1 MKIKEN
7 SVAIF
12 GFGKPRD
19 EVLEAKLEKLNN
31 QIEEKKGLLS
41 ELTKQLKIANEVSS
55 LDKELEK
62 RKEELQDVKSR
73 LAIMND
79 DVGLQEF
86 GFFERQ
92 YKFSDSVRYKA
103 ELDDLRLQQKQL
115 VKDGRAGVI
124 TSPLAFNNSVK
135 KGEAIQKQLIKA
147 AIRGFN
153 GESDAL
159 LTKVT
164 PGNLENKKK
173 ALQKA
178 FEQLNKIYERNFVKL
193 TNQYLE
199 LKAKELQLAVEYD
212 LQKQEEK
219 ELLREQRAQEKEDR
233 KLQAEIAAKRK
244 KLEKDRMHFKQ
255 MLDNVEAL
263 MKSASEEEK
272 EKLKLQLSEYQNK
285 LSELDEIEEDIDY
298 REGHASAGYVYV
310 ISNIGSF
317 GEDVYK
323 IGVTRR
329 LEPLE
334 RIRELSSASVP
345 FQFDV
350 HALVF
355 SEEAFALE
363 TELHNQ
369 LAEFKVNK
377 VNGRK
382 EYFRVPFDRIKEILS
397 AHKELA
403 IELTEKAEAF
413 EYRQG
418 LLKGTK

>member
-1 MKIKEN
+1 M
-7 SVAIF
+7 AIF

-92 YKFSDSVRYKA
+92 YKFSDSVHYKA
-103 ELDDLRLQQKQL
+103 ELDNLRLQQKQL

>member
-1 MKIKEN
+1 M
-7 SVAIF
+7 AIF

>member
-153 GESDAL
+153 GEADAL

>member
-92 YKFSDSVRYKA
+92 YKFSDSVHYKA
-103 ELDDLRLQQKQL
+103 ELDNLRLQQKQL

-153 GESDAL
+153 GEADAL

-212 LQKQEEK
+212 LQKQQEK

-377 VNGRK
+377 FNGRK

>member
-1 MKIKEN
+1 M
-7 SVAIF
+7 AIF

-92 YKFSDSVRYKA
+92 YKFSDSVHYKA
-103 ELDDLRLQQKQL
+103 ELDNLRLQQKQL

-153 GESDAL
+153 GEADAL

-363 TELHNQ
+363 TKLHNQ

>member
-1 MKIKEN
+1 M
-7 SVAIF
+7 AIF

-92 YKFSDSVRYKA
+92 YKFSDSVHYKA
-103 ELDDLRLQQKQL
+103 ELDNLRLQQKQL

-153 GESDAL
+153 GEADAL

-233 KLQAEIAAKRK
+233 KLQAEIATKRK

>member
-92 YKFSDSVRYKA
+92 YKFSDSVHYKA
-103 ELDDLRLQQKQL
+103 ELDNLRLQQKQL

-153 GESDAL
+153 GEADAL

-263 MKSASEEEK
+263 MKSASKEEK

-317 GEDVYK
+317 VENIYK
-323 IGVTRR
+323 IGMTRR
-329 LEPLE
+329 LNPQE
-334 RIRELSSASVP
+334 RVDELGNASVP
-345 FQFDV
+345 FHFDV
-350 HALVF
+350 HAMIF
-355 SEEAFALE
+355 SDDAPNLE
-363 TELHNQ
+363 NELHKSFASQKLNM
-369 LAEFKVNK
+369 LN
-377 VNGRK
+377 NRK
-382 EYFRVPFDRIKEILS
+382 EFFKIDINEIERKIKENRLQ
-397 AHKELA
+397 
-403 IELTEKAEAF
+403 
-413 EYRQG
+413 R
-418 LLKGTK
+418 LLHQPRP

>member
-263 MKSASEEEK
+263 MKSASKEEK

>member
-92 YKFSDSVRYKA
+92 YKFSDSVHYKA

>member
-7 SVAIF
+7 LVAIF

-92 YKFSDSVRYKA
+92 YKFSDSVHYKA
-103 ELDDLRLQQKQL
+103 ELDNLRLQQKQL

-153 GESDAL
+153 GEADAL

-233 KLQAEIAAKRK
+233 KLQAEIATKRK

>member
-1 MKIKEN
+1 M
-7 SVAIF
+7 AIF

-92 YKFSDSVRYKA
+92 YKFSDSVHYKA

-124 TSPLAFNNSVK
+124 TSPLAFNNSIK

>member
-92 YKFSDSVRYKA
+92 YKFSDSVHYKA
-103 ELDDLRLQQKQL
+103 ELDNLRLQQKQL

-153 GESDAL
+153 GEADAL

-212 LQKQEEK
+212 LQKQQEK

>member
-92 YKFSDSVRYKA
+92 YKFSDSVHYKA
-103 ELDDLRLQQKQL
+103 ELDNLRLQQKQL

>member
-19 EVLEAKLEKLNN
+19 QVLEAKLEKLNN

-153 GESDAL
+153 GEADAL

>member
-1 MKIKEN
+1 M
-7 SVAIF
+7 AIF

-92 YKFSDSVRYKA
+92 YKFSDSVHYKA

-263 MKSASEEEK
+263 IKSASEEEK

>member
-1 MKIKEN
+1 M
-7 SVAIF
+7 AIF

-153 GESDAL
+153 GEADAL

>member
-1 MKIKEN
+1 M
-7 SVAIF
+7 AIF

-263 MKSASEEEK
+263 MKSASKEEK

>member
-92 YKFSDSVRYKA
+92 YKFSDSVHYKA
-103 ELDDLRLQQKQL
+103 ELDNLRLQQKQL

-135 KGEAIQKQLIKA
+135 KGEVIQKQLIKA

-153 GESDAL
+153 GEADAL

-233 KLQAEIAAKRK
+233 KLQAEIATKRK

>member
-19 EVLEAKLEKLNN
+19 QVLEAKLEKLNN

-41 ELTKQLKIANEVSS
+41 EMTKQLKIANEVSS

-92 YKFSDSVRYKA
+92 YKFSDSVHYKA
-103 ELDDLRLQQKQL
+103 ELDNLRLQQKQL

-124 TSPLAFNNSVK
+124 TSPLSFNNSVK

-153 GESDAL
+153 GEADAL

>member
-19 EVLEAKLEKLNN
+19 QVLEAKLEKLNN

-92 YKFSDSVRYKA
+92 YKFSDSVHYKA

-153 GESDAL
+153 GEADAL

-272 EKLKLQLSEYQNK
+272 EELKLQLSEYQNK

>member
-92 YKFSDSVRYKA
+92 YKFSDSVHYKA

-124 TSPLAFNNSVK
+124 TSPLAFNNSIK

>member
-92 YKFSDSVRYKA
+92 YKFSDSVHYKA
-103 ELDDLRLQQKQL
+103 ELDNLRLQQKQL

-153 GESDAL
+153 GEADAL

-233 KLQAEIAAKRK
+233 KLQAEIATKRK